1 MQSIDS
7 VGWFRPPLSLRAKN
21 GSAKVKMNPREVQP
35 LSLRSR
41 LSGMIPA
48 GAKNGL
54 ASALASAMVKVTMQ
68 PFDTV
73 KTIQQMDNR
82 NLGIFKTTA
91 TFVKQRGV
99 AALWSGTGLAV
110 VGSAPAIATYFA
122 IFNAAKVR
130 LTKVMPPKY
139 RPVAVAL
146 SATIANTAAS
156 VLRAPY
162 EVSAPMY
169 YSSMVLINWLI
180 YSHLWLLIVGTQDT
194 DAISPTSLHLQCLEA
209 LYSRRRC
216 AGLVWYRQ
224 IGRTNHARCTV
235 RDSHGGVVRSAAG
248 GV

>member
-1 MQSIDS
+1 MLPCVIIRAVACTDTLNQQLIVHSNLSSKPVSMRPILLVLLALLCVRSIDS

-21 GSAKVKMNPREVQP
+21 ASAKVKMSPPVVKP
-35 LSLRSR
+35 LSVRSK

-54 ASALASAMVKVTMQ
+54 ASAMASAMVKVTMQ

-91 TFVKQRGV
+91 TFVKQRGI

-162 EVSAPMY
+162 EVSTLLKCTT
-169 YSSMVLINWLI
+169 LI
-180 YSHLWLLIVGTQDT
+180 
-194 DAISPTSLHLQCLEA
+194 
-209 LYSRRRC
+209 
-216 AGLVWYRQ
+216 
-224 IGRTNHARCTV
+224 
-235 RDSHGGVVRSAAG
+235 
-248 GV
+248 